1 MIDQTPRSMAQGSPI
16 STREERGPAVLMFD
30 EWHLEVLVPPGLEA
44 DIADGLSADIE
55 AAVHQ
60 VADDLTA
67 RFRSSHRLPK
77 LEIRASH

>member
-1 MIDQTPRSMAQGSPI
+1 ML
-16 STREERGPAVLMFD
+16 VFD

-44 DIADGLSADIE
+44 DIADRLSADLE

-67 RFRSSHRLPK
+67 RFRSSHRLPT
-77 LEIRASH
+77 LEIRASQ